1 MTNRITEFEDAY
13 KKRQAAAHAS
23 DDAAPAL
30 RRPSGP
36 RLKPP
41 AREAYHD
48 HLREPVYQPL
58 QP

>member
-13 KKRQAAAHAS
+13 QKRQAAAHAS
-23 DDAAPAL
+23 EDDAPAL

-41 AREAYHD
+41 CREAHDD
-48 HLREPVYQPL
+48 HLREPIYQPP